1 MCNLTLHAIRVQ
13 HKIKSCK
20 WELFGRREMD
30 YPIGPPMGQGYL
42 AMWKFALSVN
52 SPTVKTCMESCR
64 VCEANFSLGLSQSQQ
79 LTA

>member
-1 MCNLTLHAIRVQ
+1 
-13 HKIKSCK
+13 
-20 WELFGRREMD
+20 MD

-42 AMWKFALSVN
+42 AMWNFALSVN

-79 LTA
+79 LKARSDVLRKTHQPGLFFTHAKNAAS